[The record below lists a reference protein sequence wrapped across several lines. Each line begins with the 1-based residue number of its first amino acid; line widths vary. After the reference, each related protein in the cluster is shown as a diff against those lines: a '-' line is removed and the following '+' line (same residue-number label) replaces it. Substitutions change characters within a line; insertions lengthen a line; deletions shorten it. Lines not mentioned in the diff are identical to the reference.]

1 MSRRRTLYPQLLEEA
16 AYNFVNGEDVYPF
29 PIPSDIHFLPYEI
42 GAAVVDTL
50 VSRNLDPAKNKLLQ
64 HLLEQ
69 GVELKVENWKE
80 IEKERQLKAEELNES
95 LNSADILDPK
105 E

>member
-1 MSRRRTLYPQLLEEA
+1 MSRKRTLYPQLLEEA

-80 IEKERQLKAEELNES
+80 IEKERQLKA
-95 LNSADILDPK
+95 DFR
-105 E
+105 